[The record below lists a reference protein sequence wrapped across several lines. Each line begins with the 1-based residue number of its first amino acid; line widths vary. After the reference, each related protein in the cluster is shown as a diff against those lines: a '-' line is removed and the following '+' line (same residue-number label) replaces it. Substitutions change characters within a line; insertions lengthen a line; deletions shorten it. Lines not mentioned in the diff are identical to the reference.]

1 MLITGEKPSLMNLGW
16 LTMID
21 SNPNL
26 NLWRVC
32 QKDFHLS
39 LPNHVS
45 KSIWWTLYPSI
56 VLVKRGYQLSWIC
69 SHFFSNIPLI
79 WKICSHDLTCKKTVR
94 GIFLIVFSNIL
105 DDIGDLLF
113 LPFHPSISGHWLLGT
128 WSRIHVKVNGNCYYK
143 IFILCGAKRSLY
155 EYCLIMS
162 TKMAIG

>member
-1 MLITGEKPSLMNLGW
+1 MTCVSKGFSFVISQSCIQKYMLNSLSFYSFSEER
-16 LTMID
+16 I
-21 SNPNL
+21 SIIL
-26 NLWRVC
+26 NL
-32 QKDFHLS
+32 F
-39 LPNHVS
+39 P
-45 KSIWWTLYPSI
+45 
-56 VLVKRGYQLSWIC
+56 
-69 SHFFSNIPLI
+69 FFSNIPLI

-128 WSRIHVKVNGNCYYK
+128 WSRIHLKVNGNCYYK